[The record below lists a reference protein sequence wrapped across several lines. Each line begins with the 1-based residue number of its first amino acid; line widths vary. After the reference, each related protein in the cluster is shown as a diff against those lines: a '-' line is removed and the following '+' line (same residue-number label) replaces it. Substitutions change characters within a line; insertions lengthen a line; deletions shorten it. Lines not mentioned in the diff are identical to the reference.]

1 MVQLKHKNGY
11 TRLFYD
17 FFFHPEDNMTY
28 GLTYN
33 EKNQKWEW
41 YNIDKYYIPIK
52 EEPKE
57 GEIKW

>member
-17 FFFHPEDNMTY
+17 FFLHPDDNMTY

-33 EKNQKWEW
+33 EK
-41 YNIDKYYIPIK
+41 
-52 EEPKE
+52 PKM
-57 GEIKW
+57 GVV